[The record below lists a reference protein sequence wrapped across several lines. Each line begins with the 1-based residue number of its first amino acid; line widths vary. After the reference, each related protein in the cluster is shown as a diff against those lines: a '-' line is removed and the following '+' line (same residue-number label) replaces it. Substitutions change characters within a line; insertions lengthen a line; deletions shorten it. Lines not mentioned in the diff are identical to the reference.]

1 VQAAVEKML
10 EYARLHPEEVPLG
23 LEILPG
29 VEALLKELHS
39 RNNVLVGLVRVPPSA
54 VLNSTACPPTDVA
67 EVANQTLVTLG
78 QAEAEGE
85 VLSFVVM
92 PTGRCHANAWMVILS
107 FSVLPLSQ

>member
-1 VQAAVEKML
+1 ML

-39 RNNVLVGLVRVPPSA
+39 RKNVIVGLVRVPPSA

-85 VLSFVVM
+85 VLSFALM

-107 FSVLPLSQ
+107 FNVRKFCVVPLSQ